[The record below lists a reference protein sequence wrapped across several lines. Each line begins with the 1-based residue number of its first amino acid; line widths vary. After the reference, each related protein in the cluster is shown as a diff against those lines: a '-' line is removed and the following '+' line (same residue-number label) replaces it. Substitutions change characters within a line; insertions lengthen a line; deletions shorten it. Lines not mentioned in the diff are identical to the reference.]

1 MKWRDV
7 LLNRKALRRITRI
20 YVPLV
25 VGVWLLLEVLGFVT
39 GSALPRLNL
48 AQDFVHLGPM
58 VYSDRY
64 NIEFFGLEKLHPFDS
79 AKYRR
84 ILDVMVAE
92 KAVTRE
98 QLITAAPPD
107 DALLRLA
114 ESDEYLNSLQSSWT
128 VAGIM
133 ELPFLRF
140 FPARLTRHL
149 VLDPMLYQTGGSVL
163 AAKAALVR
171 GAAVNLGGGFHH
183 ASYNKGMGIC
193 PYADIS
199 LVIKYLRQQKLAQ
212 KFMIIDLD
220 AHQGNG
226 HETDFGDDADIYILD
241 AYNGEVFPHDE
252 AAKRGIDGKV
262 ELPAFSGD
270 AEYFPPV
277 RVALDKA
284 FKTFKPD
291 LVIYNA
297 GTDILTGDPLG
308 ALDISAPGIVKR
320 DEMVFQKATDAKTPI
335 VMLLSGGYQKSNAGV
350 IAASLLNLRRK
361 LGLFRAD

>member
-1 MKWRDV
+1 MKFRE
-7 LLNRKALRRITRI
+7 LLINQKALRRITRV

-25 VGVWLLLEVLGFVT
+25 IAVWLLLEGLGFVT
-39 GSALPRLNL
+39 GGAAPKLDLQ
-48 AQDFVHLGPM
+48 QDFAHLAPV
-58 VYSDRY
+58 VYSDKY
-64 NIEFFGLEKLHPFDS
+64 NIEFFGLEKLHPFDT

-84 ILDVMVAE
+84 ILEVLVTE
-92 KAVTRE
+92 KMLARGK
-98 QLITAAPPD
+98 IIPAAPPD
-107 DALLRLA
+107 DALLSLA
-114 ESDEYLNSLQSSWT
+114 ESDEYLNSLKSSWS

-140 FPARLTRHL
+140 FPSRLTRHL
-149 VLDPMLYQTGGSVL
+149 VLEPMLYQTGGSVL

-183 ASYNKGMGIC
+183 ASHDRGMGFC

-212 KFMIIDLD
+212 KFLIIDLD

-226 HETDFGDDADIYILD
+226 HETDFGDDADVYILD

-277 RVALDKA
+277 RRAIEA
-284 FKTFKPD
+284 SYKTFKPD

-297 GTDILTGDPLG
+297 GTDVLTGDPLG
-308 ALDISAPGIVKR
+308 ALDISAEGIVKR
-320 DEMVFQKATDAKTPI
+320 DEMVFQKALAEKTPI
-335 VMLLSGGYQKSNAGV
+335 VMLLSGGYQKSNAAV

-361 LGLFRAD
+361 FGLFKAD